1 MIDLDILYRLR
12 YSLSSIITLTPTART
27 TPPTIRV
34 PSACSPFLQP
44 GPRRL
49 IRRGCGIR
57 AVALVAE
64 TWAEL
69 INNNR
74 KNNYIAMSESLCVKC
89 QKFFGNPKSL
99 NMCSVCYK

>member
-1 MIDLDILYRLR
+1 M
-12 YSLSSIITLTPTART
+12 
-27 TPPTIRV
+27 
-34 PSACSPFLQP
+34 
-44 GPRRL
+44 
-49 IRRGCGIR
+49 
-57 AVALVAE
+57 VAE